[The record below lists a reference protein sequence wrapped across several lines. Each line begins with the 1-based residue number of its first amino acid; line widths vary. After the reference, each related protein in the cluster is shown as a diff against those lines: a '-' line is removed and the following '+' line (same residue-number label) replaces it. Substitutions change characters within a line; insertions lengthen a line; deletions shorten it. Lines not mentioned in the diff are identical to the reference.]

1 MTITPV
7 LTLQEGTHGI
17 LVYCDASRVGLGYVF
32 IQNGK
37 VITYSSTKLKVHE
50 KNYPTHDLILVF
62 VVFALKILCHC
73 FYGVHIDIFID
84 HNRQY
89 YVFTQK
95 KLNVR
100 QEGG

>member
-1 MTITPV
+1 MKKRLTITPV

-50 KNYPTHDLILVF
+50 KNYPTHDLKFVV
-62 VVFALKILCHC
+62 VVFAFKLWCQYL
-73 FYGVHIDIFID
+73 YGVHIGILTY
-84 HNRQY
+84 HKSLL
-89 YVFTQK
+89 YV
-95 KLNVR
+95 LSDR
-100 QEGG
+100 EGG